1 MRHPYALVTLL
12 VLVAATLA
20 VAPAAA
26 SPPPDPISIDAH
38 SPSILL
44 CQNPKN
50 AADIYGEVT
59 APFGQGC
66 DVAPLVGPVLHV
78 AAPTYGLTT
87 RDEQDGHSNGE
98 RTAPDEPVA
107 VYFSGDRA
115 SQGTPGTHYAI
126 EENNGQAAGD
136 RYVTFG
142 FTAFGPGGAI
152 SGGVCNPP
160 TTIVQTVPGPR
171 NQLSLNQ
178 DQFNLIPSLRPSNL
192 NRNRILDNLDA
203 LEITLFDLD
212 GDRVHETGVY
222 FTVDKMGPSFA
233 GLPSDV
239 FFTPPGAAAPV
250 TFATA
255 ARLGLTNRDNL
266 DAIAVWDVDF
276 DGQADPGQD
285 FILFS
290 LDRGSPSLAGRSAAD
305 LFVSDF
311 NGFFCLYLPAREIGM
326 QRCDNVDAVDV
337 EREIQIH
344 EEPPFEVEPGEPVD
358 PTEPQPVE

>member
-1 MRHPYALVTLL
+1 MTHPRSTLIALVLATA
-12 VLVAATLA
+12 VLAAL
-20 VAPAAA
+20 PAGA

-59 APFGQGC
+59 APIGQGC
-66 DVAPLVGPVLHV
+66 DVAPAVGPVLHV
-78 AAPTYGLTT
+78 AAGTYGLTAG
-87 RDEQDGHSNGE
+87 DEQDGHSNGE

-115 SQGTPGTHYAI
+115 SQGVPGTHYAI

-142 FTAFGPGGAI
+142 FTAVGPGGAI
-152 SGGVCNPP
+152 SGGACNPP
-160 TTIVQTVPGPR
+160 TTIVQTIPGPR

-192 NRNRILDNLDA
+192 NRRRILDNADA

-212 GDRVHETGVY
+212 GDRVHDTGVY

-233 GLPSDV
+233 GQPSDIFV
-239 FFTPPGAAAPV
+239 TPPGSSTPV
-250 TFATA
+250 VFATA
-255 ARLGLTNRDNL
+255 AQLGLTNRDNV
-266 DAIAVWDVDF
+266 DAIAVWDVHF
-276 DGQADPGQD
+276 DGKADPGED

-326 QRCDNVDAVDV
+326 ERCDNVDAVDV
-337 EREIQIH
+337 EDEIEIF
-344 EEPPFEVEPGEPVD
+344 EDPPFEAEPV
-358 PTEPQPVE
+358 EPQPIE